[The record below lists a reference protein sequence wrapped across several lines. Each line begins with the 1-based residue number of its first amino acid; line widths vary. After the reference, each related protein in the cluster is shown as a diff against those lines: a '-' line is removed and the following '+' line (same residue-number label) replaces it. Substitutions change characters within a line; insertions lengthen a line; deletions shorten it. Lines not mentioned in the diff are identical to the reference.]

1 MNQTALHNRELKLTH
16 TRWNKFITDNYEII
30 DWNHASAILSADF
43 PTEWEE
49 IVEVLTKFRLKR
61 SDVSTP
67 GGRKSPISEGLDG
80 SFYAK
85 DWQEKS
91 FITKQF
97 IDGDEREIP
106 THSIDC
112 YKNRVGLEIE
122 WNNKDPF
129 YDRDLNNFRL
139 LFELRAISVG
149 VVVTRC
155 TELQS
160 IFDKLG
166 RGSSFGASTTHFDKL
181 RPKLIGGGAGG
192 CPVLA
197 FGIKKS
203 LYVED

>member
-1 MNQTALHNRELKLTH
+1 MTA
-16 TRWNKFITDNYEII
+16 TRWPQFVLDNYEII
-30 DWNHASAILSADF
+30 DWNHASAILYSDF
-43 PTEWEE
+43 PSEWED
-49 IVEVLTKFRLKR
+49 ILEVLTTFRLKK
-61 SDVSTP
+61 SEVATP
-67 GGRKSPISEGLDG
+67 GGSKSTIAGALDS
-80 SFYAK
+80 SFYARN
-85 DWQEKS
+85 WAEKS
-91 FITKQF
+91 FATEQY
-97 IDGDEREIP
+97 IDGQVRQIP

-155 TELQS
+155 TELQEV
-160 IFDKLG
+160 FVELG

-203 LYVED
+203 LCIE